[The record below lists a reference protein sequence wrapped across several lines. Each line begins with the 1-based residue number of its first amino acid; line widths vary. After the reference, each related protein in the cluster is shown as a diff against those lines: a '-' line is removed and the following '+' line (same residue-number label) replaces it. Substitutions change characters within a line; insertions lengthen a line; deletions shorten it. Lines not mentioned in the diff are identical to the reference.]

1 MGISYTLRV
10 CSYGCFCLSLIT
22 LWWFQAIPYFVQ
34 VNWDLGD
41 PNRTCLMLE
50 VPWGNN
56 QKKRKGPN
64 IPDVSNKGISILYYS
79 V

>member
-41 PNRTCLMLE
+41 PNRPCLMLE
-50 VPWGNN
+50 VPWGTN

-64 IPDVSNKGISILYYS
+64 IPDVSN
-79 V
+79 